1 MSRIARYRIGY
12 LLVLGALS
20 ALTYTVVRAAGG
32 SSAALLTVGFLLLV
46 PGRLQGLLLRPLFG
60 GQRALA
66 EGKPEEATVQF
77 HHQLTQLQ
85 AQPWRRLALWLGW
98 STYTPSLAA
107 MVTNNLGVAY
117 AALGELEQAQAAWKH
132 ALALDHLYPVPYANL
147 AAAAAA
153 RGTSDEVHSLLCQAR
168 KLGYSGGPLDQATHR
183 MQQLLAAVESRG
195 TAL

>member
-1 MSRIARYRIGY
+1 MSRVTRYRTGY

-20 ALTYTVVRAAGG
+20 ALTYTVVRVAGG
-32 SSAALLTVGFLLLV
+32 SSAALLTVGLILLT
-46 PGRLQGLLLRPLFG
+46 PGRLQGLLLRPLFRG
-60 GQRALA
+60 RRALA
-66 EGKPEEATVQF
+66 EGKPEEAVVQF

-107 MVTNNLGVAY
+107 MVTNNLGVAH
-117 AALGELEQAQAAWKH
+117 AALGEVEQAQAAWKH

-147 AAAAAA
+147 AAESAA
-153 RGTSDEVHSLLCQAR
+153 RGASDEAHSLLCQAR

-183 MQQLLAAVESRG
+183 VQQLLAAVESRG
-195 TAL
+195 PAL

>member
-46 PGRLQGLLLRPLFG
+46 PGRLQGLLLRPLFR

-153 RGTSDEVHSLLCQAR
+153 RGASDEVHSLLCQAR

>member
-1 MSRIARYRIGY
+1 MSRIARYRTGY

-46 PGRLQGLLLRPLFG
+46 PGRLQGLLLRPLFR

-66 EGKPEEATVQF
+66 EGKPEEAAVQF

-98 STYTPSLAA
+98 SPYTPSLAA

-117 AALGELEQAQAAWKH
+117 AARGELEQAQAAWKH

-147 AAAAAA
+147 ANLA
-153 RGTSDEVHSLLCQAR
+153 
-168 KLGYSGGPLDQATHR
+168 LGVPTITRVPLALNKHLNTLMRFLEMASTKHR
-183 MQQLLAAVESRG
+183 LSYGKIRTLLATQVA
-195 TAL
+195 

>member
-1 MSRIARYRIGY
+1 MSRIARYRTGY

-46 PGRLQGLLLRPLFG
+46 PGRLQGLLLRPLFR

-132 ALALDHLYPVPYANL
+132 ALALDRLYPVPYANL

-153 RGTSDEVHSLLCQAR
+153 RGASDEVHSLLCQAR

>member
-20 ALTYTVVRAAGG
+20 ALTYTVVRAAGD

-46 PGRLQGLLLRPLFG
+46 PGRLQGLLLRPLFR

-85 AQPWRRLALWLGW
+85 AQPWRRLTLWLGW

-153 RGTSDEVHSLLCQAR
+153 RGASDEVHSLLCQAR
-168 KLGYSGGPLDQATHR
+168 KLGYSGGPLDQATDR

>member
-32 SSAALLTVGFLLLV
+32 SSAALLTVGLLLLM
-46 PGRLQGLLLRPLFG
+46 PGRLQGLLLRPLFR

-66 EGKPEEATVQF
+66 EGKPEEAAVQF
-77 HHQLTQLQ
+77 NHQLTQLQ

-107 MVTNNLGVAY
+107 MVTNNLGVAH
-117 AALGELEQAQAAWKH
+117 AARGELEQAQAAWKH

-153 RGTSDEVHSLLCQAR
+153 RGASDEVHSLLCQAR
-168 KLGYSGGPLDQATHR
+168 KLGYGGCPLDQATHR

-195 TAL
+195 PAL

>member
-32 SSAALLTVGFLLLV
+32 SSAALLAVGLLLLM
-46 PGRLQGLLLRPLFG
+46 PGRLQGLLLRPLFR

-66 EGKPEEATVQF
+66 EGKPEEAAVQF
-77 HHQLTQLQ
+77 NHQLTQLQ

-107 MVTNNLGVAY
+107 MVTNNLGVAH
-117 AALGELEQAQAAWKH
+117 AARGELEQAQAAWKH

-147 AAAAAA
+147 ATAAAA
-153 RGTSDEVHSLLCQAR
+153 RGASDEGHSLLCQAR
-168 KLGYSGGPLDQATHR
+168 KLGYGGGPLDQATHR

-195 TAL
+195 PAL

>member
-153 RGTSDEVHSLLCQAR
+153 RGASDEVHSLLCQAR

>member
-1 MSRIARYRIGY
+1 M
-12 LLVLGALS
+12 
-20 ALTYTVVRAAGG
+20 
-32 SSAALLTVGFLLLV
+32 
-46 PGRLQGLLLRPLFG
+46 PGRLQGLLLRPLFR

-66 EGKPEEATVQF
+66 EGKPEEAAVQF

-107 MVTNNLGVAY
+107 MVTNNLGVAH

-132 ALALDHLYPVPYANL
+132 ALVLDHLYPVPYANL

-153 RGTSDEVHSLLCQAR
+153 RGASDEMHSLLCQAR

-183 MQQLLAAVESRG
+183 MQQLLAAVESSG
-195 TAL
+195 PAL

>member
-1 MSRIARYRIGY
+1 MSRIARYRTDY

-46 PGRLQGLLLRPLFG
+46 PGRLQGLLLRPLFR

-66 EGKPEEATVQF
+66 EGKPEEAAVQF

-98 STYTPSLAA
+98 SPHTPSLAA

-117 AALGELEQAQAAWKH
+117 AALGELEQAQTAWKH

-153 RGTSDEVHSLLCQAR
+153 RGASDEVHSLLCQAR
-168 KLGYSGGPLDQATHR
+168 KLGYGGGPLDQATHR

>member
-1 MSRIARYRIGY
+1 MSRIARYRTGY

-46 PGRLQGLLLRPLFG
+46 PGRLQGLLLRPLFR

-66 EGKPEEATVQF
+66 EGKPEEAAVQF

-107 MVTNNLGVAY
+107 MVTNNLGVAH
-117 AALGELEQAQAAWKH
+117 AALDELEQAQAAWKH

-153 RGTSDEVHSLLCQAR
+153 RGASDEVHSLLCQAR
-168 KLGYSGGPLDQATHR
+168 KLGYGGGPLDQATHR

-195 TAL
+195 PAL

>member
-1 MSRIARYRIGY
+1 MSRIARYRTGY

-20 ALTYTVVRAAGG
+20 ALTYTVVHAAGG

-46 PGRLQGLLLRPLFG
+46 PGRLQGLLLRPLFR

-66 EGKPEEATVQF
+66 EGKPEEAAVQF

-153 RGTSDEVHSLLCQAR
+153 RGASDEVHSLLCQAR

-183 MQQLLAAVESRG
+183 MQRLLAAVESRG
-195 TAL
+195 PAL